1 MANLTSSFLG
11 IKSPNPFWLA
21 SAPPTDK
28 QYNVE
33 RAFKAGWGGVVWK
46 TLGAEGPPIVNV
58 QGPRYGAI
66 HSNDRRLLGLNN
78 IELIEKLIEEPY
90 QVNGKWFYPYDY
102 KKFEEI
108 GLAQLETSLKNGS
121 KTKNGEYYH
130 NDTLTG
136 AHRSLPLPSII
147 EVTNLNNGKSAL
159 VRVNHREAFSSI
171 KVVNL
176 SEAVFKK
183 LDMNQ
188 NGDLVKISLIDSNE
202 SFVLSEAY
210 TYDEEKKIVEAPVSS
225 VVVIEKDKNE
235 LSVNDTNI
243 KNKSLYNKIFIN
255 IASFAFK
262 ESAQKI
268 KTVSYTHLTLPTN
281 REV

>member
-1 MANLTSSFLG
+1 MRIFLLIIFLTLTNCTIAN
-11 IKSPNPFWLA
+11 
-21 SAPPTDK
+21 
-28 QYNVE
+28 
-33 RAFKAGWGGVVWK
+33 VVP
-46 TLGAEGPPIVNV
+46 LVIED
-58 QGPRYGAI
+58 
-66 HSNDRRLLGLNN
+66 SNNKNN

-102 KKFEEI
+102 KKYEEI
-108 GLAQLETSLKNGS
+108 GLAQLLSSLKNGS

-225 VVVIEKDKNE
+225 VVVIEKDKNV
-235 LSVNDTNI
+235 SSANDTNI
-243 KNKSLYNKIFIN
+243 KDKSLYNKIFIN

-268 KTVSYTHLTLPTN
+268 KRDLSSYDVRIFESQNLSGNTEYRILIGPYSDVESLLIDLNDDTFKKYEDLSIYLI
-281 REV
+281 

>member
-1 MANLTSSFLG
+1 MRIFLLIIFLILTNCTIAN
-11 IKSPNPFWLA
+11 
-21 SAPPTDK
+21 
-28 QYNVE
+28 
-33 RAFKAGWGGVVWK
+33 VVP
-46 TLGAEGPPIVNV
+46 LVIED
-58 QGPRYGAI
+58 
-66 HSNDRRLLGLNN
+66 SNNRNN

-176 SEAVFKK
+176 SEAVFRK

-235 LSVNDTNI
+235 SSAYDTNI
-243 KNKSLYNKIFIN
+243 KDKSLYNKIFIN

-268 KTVSYTHLTLPTN
+268 KRDLSSYDVRIFESQNLSGNTEYRVLIGPYSDVETLLIDLNDDTFKKY
-281 REV
+281 EDLSIYLI

>member
-1 MANLTSSFLG
+1 MRIFLLIIFLILTNCTIAN
-11 IKSPNPFWLA
+11 
-21 SAPPTDK
+21 
-28 QYNVE
+28 
-33 RAFKAGWGGVVWK
+33 VVP
-46 TLGAEGPPIVNV
+46 LVIED
-58 QGPRYGAI
+58 
-66 HSNDRRLLGLNN
+66 SNNKNN

-210 TYDEEKKIVEAPVSS
+210 TFDEEKKIVEAPVSS

-235 LSVNDTNI
+235 SSANDTNI
-243 KNKSLYNKIFIN
+243 KDKSLYNKIFIN

-268 KTVSYTHLTLPTN
+268 KRDLSSYDVRIFESQNLSGNTEYKVLIGPYSDVESLLIDLNDDTFKKYEDLSIYLI
-281 REV
+281 

>member
-1 MANLTSSFLG
+1 MRIFLLIIFLILTNCTIAN
-11 IKSPNPFWLA
+11 
-21 SAPPTDK
+21 
-28 QYNVE
+28 
-33 RAFKAGWGGVVWK
+33 VVP
-46 TLGAEGPPIVNV
+46 LVIED
-58 QGPRYGAI
+58 
-66 HSNDRRLLGLNN
+66 SNNKNN
-78 IELIEKLIEEPY
+78 IKLIEKLIEEPY

-176 SEAVFKK
+176 SEAVFQK

-188 NGDLVKISLIDSNE
+188 NGDLVKISLIDTNE

-225 VVVIEKDKNE
+225 VVVIEKDVNE
-235 LSVNDTNI
+235 LSANNTNI
-243 KNKSLYNKIFIN
+243 KTKNLYKKIFIN
-255 IASFAFK
+255 IASFTFK

-268 KTVSYTHLTLPTN
+268 KRDLSSYDVRIFESQNLSGNTEYKVLIGPYSDIESLLIDLNDDTFKKYEDLSIYLI
-281 REV
+281 

>member
-1 MANLTSSFLG
+1 MRIFLLIIFLILTNCTIAN
-11 IKSPNPFWLA
+11 
-21 SAPPTDK
+21 
-28 QYNVE
+28 
-33 RAFKAGWGGVVWK
+33 VVP
-46 TLGAEGPPIVNV
+46 LVIED
-58 QGPRYGAI
+58 
-66 HSNDRRLLGLNN
+66 SNNKNN
-78 IELIEKLIEEPY
+78 IKIIEKLIEEPY
-90 QVNGKWFYPYDY
+90 QINGKWFYPYDY

-225 VVVIEKDKNE
+225 VVVIEKDKNV
-235 LSVNDTNI
+235 SSANDTNTI
-243 KNKSLYNKIFIN
+243 DKSLYNKIFIN

-268 KTVSYTHLTLPTN
+268 KRDLSSYDVRIFESQNLSGNTEYRVLIGPYSDVESLLIDLNDDTFKKYEDLSIYLI
-281 REV
+281 

>member
-1 MANLTSSFLG
+1 MRIFLLIIFLILTNCTIANVIPLV
-11 IKSPNPFWLA
+11 IE
-21 SAPPTDK
+21 D
-28 QYNVE
+28 
-33 RAFKAGWGGVVWK
+33 
-46 TLGAEGPPIVNV
+46 
-58 QGPRYGAI
+58 
-66 HSNDRRLLGLNN
+66 SNNKNN
-78 IELIEKLIEEPY
+78 IKIIEKLIEEPY

-108 GLAQLETSLKNGS
+108 GLAQLETNLKNGS

-225 VVVIEKDKNE
+225 VVVIEKE
-235 LSVNDTNI
+235 
-243 KNKSLYNKIFIN
+243 KNKLSANNKNINNKNLYNKIYIN

-262 ESAQKI
+262 DSAQKI
-268 KTVSYTHLTLPTN
+268 KRDLSSYDVRIFESQNLSGNTEYKVLIGPYSDVESLLIDLNDDTFKKYEDLSIYLI
-281 REV
+281 

>member
-1 MANLTSSFLG
+1 MRIFLLIIFLILTNCTIAN
-11 IKSPNPFWLA
+11 
-21 SAPPTDK
+21 
-28 QYNVE
+28 
-33 RAFKAGWGGVVWK
+33 VVP
-46 TLGAEGPPIVNV
+46 LVIED
-58 QGPRYGAI
+58 
-66 HSNDRRLLGLNN
+66 SNNKNN
-78 IELIEKLIEEPY
+78 IKIIEKLIEEPY

-225 VVVIEKDKNE
+225 VVVVEKDKNE
-235 LSVNDTNI
+235 SSANDTNI
-243 KNKSLYNKIFIN
+243 KDKSLYNKIFIN
-255 IASFAFK
+255 IASFSFK

-268 KTVSYTHLTLPTN
+268 KRDLSSYDVRIFESQNLSGNTEYRVLIGPYSDVESLLIDLNDDTFKKYEDLSIYLI
-281 REV
+281 

>member
-1 MANLTSSFLG
+1 MRIFLLIIFLILTNCTIAN
-11 IKSPNPFWLA
+11 
-21 SAPPTDK
+21 
-28 QYNVE
+28 
-33 RAFKAGWGGVVWK
+33 VVP
-46 TLGAEGPPIVNV
+46 LVIED
-58 QGPRYGAI
+58 
-66 HSNDRRLLGLNN
+66 SNNKNN
-78 IELIEKLIEEPY
+78 IKIIEKLIEEPY
-90 QVNGKWFYPYDY
+90 QVNDKWFYPYDY

-130 NDTLTG
+130 NDTLSG

-243 KNKSLYNKIFIN
+243 KDKSLYNKIFIN

-268 KTVSYTHLTLPTN
+268 KRDLSSYDVRIFESQNLSGNTEYRVLIGPYSDVESVLIDLNDDTFKKYEDLSIYLI
-281 REV
+281 

>member
-1 MANLTSSFLG
+1 MRIFLLIIFLILTNCTIAN
-11 IKSPNPFWLA
+11 
-21 SAPPTDK
+21 
-28 QYNVE
+28 
-33 RAFKAGWGGVVWK
+33 VVPLVIEDSDNK
-46 TLGAEGPPIVNV
+46 
-58 QGPRYGAI
+58 
-66 HSNDRRLLGLNN
+66 NN

-225 VVVIEKDKNE
+225 VVVIEKDKNV
-235 LSVNDTNI
+235 SSANDTNT
-243 KNKSLYNKIFIN
+243 KDKSLYNKIFIN

-268 KTVSYTHLTLPTN
+268 KRDLSSYDVRIFESQNLSGNTEYRVLIGPYSDVESLLIDLNDDTFKKYEDLSIYLI
-281 REV
+281 

>member
-1 MANLTSSFLG
+1 MRIFLLIIFLILTNCTIAN
-11 IKSPNPFWLA
+11 
-21 SAPPTDK
+21 
-28 QYNVE
+28 
-33 RAFKAGWGGVVWK
+33 VVP
-46 TLGAEGPPIVNV
+46 LVIED
-58 QGPRYGAI
+58 
-66 HSNDRRLLGLNN
+66 SNSKNN

-202 SFVLSEAY
+202 SFVLSKAY
-210 TYDEEKKIVEAPVSS
+210 TYDEEKKVLEAPVSS
-225 VVVIEKDKNE
+225 VVVIEKDINE
-235 LSVNDTNI
+235 LSVNNTNI
-243 KNKSLYNKIFIN
+243 NDINLYNKIFIN

-268 KTVSYTHLTLPTN
+268 KTDLSNYNVRIFESRNLSGNTEYKVLIGPYSDVETLLIDLNDDTFKKY
-281 REV
+281 EDLSIYLI

>member
-1 MANLTSSFLG
+1 MRIFLLIIFLILTNCTIAN
-11 IKSPNPFWLA
+11 
-21 SAPPTDK
+21 
-28 QYNVE
+28 
-33 RAFKAGWGGVVWK
+33 VVP
-46 TLGAEGPPIVNV
+46 LVIEE
-58 QGPRYGAI
+58 
-66 HSNDRRLLGLNN
+66 SNNKNN

-225 VVVIEKDKNE
+225 VIVIEKDKN
-235 LSVNDTNI
+235 SSSANDTNI
-243 KNKSLYNKIFIN
+243 KDKSLYNKIFIN

-268 KTVSYTHLTLPTN
+268 KRDLSSYDVRIFESQNLSGTTEYRVLIGPYSDVESLLIDLNDDTFKKYEDLSIYLI
-281 REV
+281 

>member
-1 MANLTSSFLG
+1 MRIFLLIIFLILTNCTIAN
-11 IKSPNPFWLA
+11 
-21 SAPPTDK
+21 
-28 QYNVE
+28 
-33 RAFKAGWGGVVWK
+33 VVP
-46 TLGAEGPPIVNV
+46 LVIEE
-58 QGPRYGAI
+58 
-66 HSNDRRLLGLNN
+66 SNNKNN

-235 LSVNDTNI
+235 SSANDTNI
-243 KNKSLYNKIFIN
+243 KDKSLYNKIFIN

-268 KTVSYTHLTLPTN
+268 KRDLSSYDVRIFESQNLSGNTEYKVLIGPYSDVESLLIDLNDDTFKKYEDLSIYLI
-281 REV
+281 

>member
-1 MANLTSSFLG
+1 MRIFLLIIFLILTNCTIAN
-11 IKSPNPFWLA
+11 
-21 SAPPTDK
+21 
-28 QYNVE
+28 
-33 RAFKAGWGGVVWK
+33 VVP
-46 TLGAEGPPIVNV
+46 LVIED
-58 QGPRYGAI
+58 
-66 HSNDRRLLGLNN
+66 SNNKNN
-78 IELIEKLIEEPY
+78 IKIIEKLIEEPY
-90 QVNGKWFYPYDY
+90 QVNDKWFYPYDY

-130 NDTLTG
+130 NDTLSG

-235 LSVNDTNI
+235 SSANDTKI
-243 KNKSLYNKIFIN
+243 KEKSLYNKIFIN

-268 KTVSYTHLTLPTN
+268 KRDLSSYDVRIFESQNLSGNTEYKVLIGPYSDVESLLIDLNDDTFKKYEDLSIYLI
-281 REV
+281 

>member
-1 MANLTSSFLG
+1 MRIFLLIIFLILTNCTIAN
-11 IKSPNPFWLA
+11 
-21 SAPPTDK
+21 
-28 QYNVE
+28 
-33 RAFKAGWGGVVWK
+33 VVP
-46 TLGAEGPPIVNV
+46 LVIED
-58 QGPRYGAI
+58 
-66 HSNDRRLLGLNN
+66 SNNKNN
-78 IELIEKLIEEPY
+78 IEVIEKLIEEPY

-225 VVVIEKDKNE
+225 VVVIEKDKNV
-235 LSVNDTNI
+235 SSANDTNI
-243 KNKSLYNKIFIN
+243 KDKSLYNKIFIN

-268 KTVSYTHLTLPTN
+268 KRDLSSYDVRIFESQNLSGNTEYKVLIGPYSDVESLLIDLNDDTFKKYEDLSIYLI
-281 REV
+281 

>member
-1 MANLTSSFLG
+1 MQIFLLIIFLIITNCTIAN
-11 IKSPNPFWLA
+11 
-21 SAPPTDK
+21 
-28 QYNVE
+28 
-33 RAFKAGWGGVVWK
+33 
-46 TLGAEGPPIVNV
+46 IVPLV
-58 QGPRYGAI
+58 I
-66 HSNDRRLLGLNN
+66 EDSKNN
-78 IELIEKLIEEPY
+78 IKIIEKLIEDPY

-102 KKFEEI
+102 KIFEEI

-130 NDTLTG
+130 NDTLSG
-136 AHRSLPLPSII
+136 SHRSLPLPSII

-159 VRVNHREAFSSI
+159 VRINHREAFSSI

-176 SEAVFKK
+176 SKSVFKK
-183 LDMNQ
+183 LGMNQ

-210 TYDEEKKIVEAPVSS
+210 TYDEEKKVVEAPVSS

-235 LSVNDTNI
+235 SLANNSNV
-243 KNKSLYNKIFIN
+243 KNKNLYNKIFIN

-268 KTVSYTHLTLPTN
+268 KKDLSSYDVRIFESQNLSGDNEYKVLIGPYSDVESLLNDLNDDTFKKYEDLSIYLI
-281 REV
+281 

>member
-1 MANLTSSFLG
+1 MRIFLLIIFLILTNCTIAN
-11 IKSPNPFWLA
+11 
-21 SAPPTDK
+21 
-28 QYNVE
+28 
-33 RAFKAGWGGVVWK
+33 VVP
-46 TLGAEGPPIVNV
+46 LVIED
-58 QGPRYGAI
+58 
-66 HSNDRRLLGLNN
+66 SNNKNN
-78 IELIEKLIEEPY
+78 IELIEKLIEGPY

-183 LDMNQ
+183 LEMNQ

-225 VVVIEKDKNE
+225 VVVIEKDKIE
-235 LSVNDTNI
+235 SSYNDTNI
-243 KNKSLYNKIFIN
+243 KDKNLYNKIFIN

-268 KTVSYTHLTLPTN
+268 KRDLSSYNVRIFESQNLSGNTEYKVLIGPYSDVESLLIDLNDDTFKKYEDLSIYLI
-281 REV
+281 

>member
-1 MANLTSSFLG
+1 MRIFLLIIFLILTNCTIAN
-11 IKSPNPFWLA
+11 
-21 SAPPTDK
+21 
-28 QYNVE
+28 
-33 RAFKAGWGGVVWK
+33 VVP
-46 TLGAEGPPIVNV
+46 LVIED
-58 QGPRYGAI
+58 
-66 HSNDRRLLGLNN
+66 SNNKNN
-78 IELIEKLIEEPY
+78 IKIIEKLIEEPY

-108 GLAQLETSLKNGS
+108 GLAQLEISLKNGS

-130 NDTLTG
+130 NDTLSG

-171 KVVNL
+171 KVVSL

-183 LDMNQ
+183 LGMNQ

-202 SFVLSEAY
+202 SFVLSKAY
-210 TYDEEKKIVEAPVSS
+210 TYDEEKKVVEAPVSS
-225 VVVIEKDKNE
+225 VVIIEKEKNE
-235 LSVNDTNI
+235 LSANNQNI
-243 KNKSLYNKIFIN
+243 NNKNLYNKIFIN

-268 KTVSYTHLTLPTN
+268 KRDLSDYDVRIFESQNLSGNTEYKVLIGPYSDVESLLIDLNDDTFKKYEDLSIYLI
-281 REV
+281 

>member
-1 MANLTSSFLG
+1 MRIFLLIIFLILTNCTIAN
-11 IKSPNPFWLA
+11 
-21 SAPPTDK
+21 
-28 QYNVE
+28 
-33 RAFKAGWGGVVWK
+33 VVP
-46 TLGAEGPPIVNV
+46 LVIED
-58 QGPRYGAI
+58 
-66 HSNDRRLLGLNN
+66 SNNKNN
-78 IELIEKLIEEPY
+78 IKIIEKLIEEPY
-90 QVNGKWFYPYDY
+90 QVNDKWFYPYDY

-225 VVVIEKDKNE
+225 VVVVEKDKNE
-235 LSVNDTNI
+235 SSANDTNI
-243 KNKSLYNKIFIN
+243 KDKSLYNKIFIN

-268 KTVSYTHLTLPTN
+268 KRDLSSYDVRIFESQNLSGNTEYKVLIGPYSDVESLLIDLNDDTFKKYEDLSIYLI
-281 REV
+281 

>member
-1 MANLTSSFLG
+1 MRIFLLIIFLILTNCTIAN
-11 IKSPNPFWLA
+11 
-21 SAPPTDK
+21 
-28 QYNVE
+28 
-33 RAFKAGWGGVVWK
+33 VVP
-46 TLGAEGPPIVNV
+46 LVIED
-58 QGPRYGAI
+58 
-66 HSNDRRLLGLNN
+66 SNNKNN
-78 IELIEKLIEEPY
+78 IKIIEKLIEEPY
-90 QVNGKWFYPYDY
+90 QVNDKWFYPYDY

-130 NDTLTG
+130 NDTLSG

-202 SFVLSEAY
+202 SFVLSEAF
-210 TYDEEKKIVEAPVSS
+210 TYDEEKKIVEAPISS
-225 VVVIEKDKNE
+225 VVVVEKDKNE
-235 LSVNDTNI
+235 SSANDTNI
-243 KNKSLYNKIFIN
+243 KDKSLYNKIFIN

-268 KTVSYTHLTLPTN
+268 KRDLSSYDVRIFESQNLSGNTEYKVLIGPYSDVESLLKDLNDDTFKKYEDLSIYLI
-281 REV
+281 

>member
-1 MANLTSSFLG
+1 MRIFLLIIFLILTNCTIAN
-11 IKSPNPFWLA
+11 
-21 SAPPTDK
+21 
-28 QYNVE
+28 
-33 RAFKAGWGGVVWK
+33 VVP
-46 TLGAEGPPIVNV
+46 LVIEE
-58 QGPRYGAI
+58 
-66 HSNDRRLLGLNN
+66 SNNKNN

-102 KKFEEI
+102 KKYEEI

-130 NDTLTG
+130 NDTLSG

-225 VVVIEKDKNE
+225 VVVVEKDKNE
-235 LSVNDTNI
+235 SSANDTNI
-243 KNKSLYNKIFIN
+243 KDKSLYNKIFIN

-268 KTVSYTHLTLPTN
+268 KRDLSSYDVRIFESQNLSGNTEYRVLIGPYSDVESLLIDLNDDTFKKYEDLSIYLI
-281 REV
+281 

>member
-1 MANLTSSFLG
+1 MRIFLLIIFLILTNCTIAN
-11 IKSPNPFWLA
+11 
-21 SAPPTDK
+21 
-28 QYNVE
+28 
-33 RAFKAGWGGVVWK
+33 VVP
-46 TLGAEGPPIVNV
+46 LIIED
-58 QGPRYGAI
+58 
-66 HSNDRRLLGLNN
+66 SNNKNN
-78 IELIEKLIEEPY
+78 IKIIEKLIEEPY
-90 QVNGKWFYPYDY
+90 QVNDKWFYPYDY

-225 VVVIEKDKNE
+225 VVVVEKDKNE
-235 LSVNDTNI
+235 SSANDRNI
-243 KNKSLYNKIFIN
+243 KDKSLYNKIFIN

-268 KTVSYTHLTLPTN
+268 KRDLSSHDVRIFESQNLSGNMEYRVLIGPYSDVESLLIDLNDDTFKKYEDLSIYLI
-281 REV
+281 

>member
-1 MANLTSSFLG
+1 MRIFLLIIFLILTNCTIAN
-11 IKSPNPFWLA
+11 
-21 SAPPTDK
+21 
-28 QYNVE
+28 
-33 RAFKAGWGGVVWK
+33 VVP
-46 TLGAEGPPIVNV
+46 LVIED
-58 QGPRYGAI
+58 
-66 HSNDRRLLGLNN
+66 SNNKNN

-90 QVNGKWFYPYDY
+90 QINGKWFYPYDY

-130 NDTLTG
+130 NDTLSG

-225 VVVIEKDKNE
+225 VVVIEKDKNV
-235 LSVNDTNI
+235 SSANDTNI
-243 KNKSLYNKIFIN
+243 KDKSLYNKIFIN
-255 IASFAFK
+255 IASFSFK

-268 KTVSYTHLTLPTN
+268 KRDLSSYDVRIFESQNLSGNTEYRVLIGPYSDVESLLIDLNDDTFKKYEDLSIYLI
-281 REV
+281 

>member
-1 MANLTSSFLG
+1 MRIFLLIIFLILTNCTIAN
-11 IKSPNPFWLA
+11 
-21 SAPPTDK
+21 
-28 QYNVE
+28 
-33 RAFKAGWGGVVWK
+33 VVP
-46 TLGAEGPPIVNV
+46 LVIED
-58 QGPRYGAI
+58 
-66 HSNDRRLLGLNN
+66 SNNKNN
-78 IELIEKLIEEPY
+78 IELIEKLIEVPY

-102 KKFEEI
+102 KKYEEI

-210 TYDEEKKIVEAPVSS
+210 TYDEEKKIVEAPISS
-225 VVVIEKDKNE
+225 VVVVEKDKNE
-235 LSVNDTNI
+235 SSANDTNI
-243 KNKSLYNKIFIN
+243 KDKSLYNKIFIN

-262 ESAQKI
+262 ENAQKI
-268 KTVSYTHLTLPTN
+268 KRDLSSYDVRIFESQNLSGNTEYRVLIGPYSNVESLLMDLNDDTFKKYEDLSIYLI
-281 REV
+281 

>member
-1 MANLTSSFLG
+1 MRIFLLIIFLILTNCTIAN
-11 IKSPNPFWLA
+11 
-21 SAPPTDK
+21 
-28 QYNVE
+28 
-33 RAFKAGWGGVVWK
+33 VVP
-46 TLGAEGPPIVNV
+46 LVIED
-58 QGPRYGAI
+58 
-66 HSNDRRLLGLNN
+66 SNNKNN

-90 QVNGKWFYPYDY
+90 QVNGKWFYPYNY

-108 GLAQLETSLKNGS
+108 GLAQLEKSLKNGS

-130 NDTLTG
+130 NDTLSG

-210 TYDEEKKIVEAPVSS
+210 TYDEEKKIVEAPVAS
-225 VVVIEKDKNE
+225 VVVVEKDKDE
-235 LSVNDTNI
+235 SSDNDTNI
-243 KNKSLYNKIFIN
+243 KDKSLYNKIFIN

-268 KTVSYTHLTLPTN
+268 KRDLSSYDVRIFESQNLSGNTEYKVLIGPYSDVESLLIDLNDDTFKKYEDLSIYLI
-281 REV
+281 

>member
-1 MANLTSSFLG
+1 MRTFLLIIFLILTNCGIANVVPILIEDSNN
-11 IKSPNPFWLA
+11 KN
-21 SAPPTDK
+21 
-28 QYNVE
+28 NV
-33 RAFKAGWGGVVWK
+33 
-46 TLGAEGPPIVNV
+46 
-58 QGPRYGAI
+58 
-66 HSNDRRLLGLNN
+66 
-78 IELIEKLIEEPY
+78 ELIEKLIEEPY

-102 KKFEEI
+102 KKFEET

-130 NDTLTG
+130 NDTLSG

-147 EVTNLNNGKSAL
+147 EVTNLNNGKSVL

-171 KVVNL
+171 KVVSL

-183 LDMNQ
+183 LGMNQ

-202 SFVLSEAY
+202 SFVLSKAY
-210 TYDEEKKIVEAPVSS
+210 TYDEEKKVVEAPVSS
-225 VVVIEKDKNE
+225 VVIIDKEQNE
-235 LSVNDTNI
+235 FSTNN
-243 KNKSLYNKIFIN
+243 KNINNKNLYNKIFIN

-268 KTVSYTHLTLPTN
+268 KRDLSSYDVRIFESKNLSGNTEYKVLIGPYSDIESLLIDLKDDTFKKYEDLSIYLI
-281 REV
+281 

>member
-1 MANLTSSFLG
+1 MRIFLLIIFLILTNCTIAN
-11 IKSPNPFWLA
+11 
-21 SAPPTDK
+21 
-28 QYNVE
+28 
-33 RAFKAGWGGVVWK
+33 
-46 TLGAEGPPIVNV
+46 IVPLV
-58 QGPRYGAI
+58 I
-66 HSNDRRLLGLNN
+66 EDSNNKNN
-78 IELIEKLIEEPY
+78 IKIIEKLVEEPY
-90 QVNGKWFYPYDY
+90 QVNDKWFYPYDY
-102 KKFEEI
+102 KKYEEI

-130 NDTLTG
+130 NDTLSG

-202 SFVLSEAY
+202 SFVLSEAF

-235 LSVNDTNI
+235 TSANDTSI
-243 KNKSLYNKIFIN
+243 KDKNLYNKIFIN

-262 ESAQKI
+262 ENAQKI
-268 KTVSYTHLTLPTN
+268 KRDLSSYDVRIFESQNLSGNTEYKVLIGPYSDIESLLIDLNDDTFKKYEDLSIYLI
-281 REV
+281 

>member
-1 MANLTSSFLG
+1 MRIFLLIIFLILTNCTIAN
-11 IKSPNPFWLA
+11 
-21 SAPPTDK
+21 
-28 QYNVE
+28 
-33 RAFKAGWGGVVWK
+33 VVP
-46 TLGAEGPPIVNV
+46 LVIED
-58 QGPRYGAI
+58 
-66 HSNDRRLLGLNN
+66 SNNKNN

-130 NDTLTG
+130 NDTLSG

-235 LSVNDTNI
+235 SSANDTNI
-243 KNKSLYNKIFIN
+243 KDKSLYNKIFIN

-268 KTVSYTHLTLPTN
+268 KRDLSSYDVRIFESQNLSGNTEYRVLIGPYSDVESLLIDLNDDTFKKYEDLSIYLI
-281 REV
+281 

>member
-1 MANLTSSFLG
+1 MRIFLLIIFLILTNCTIAN
-11 IKSPNPFWLA
+11 
-21 SAPPTDK
+21 
-28 QYNVE
+28 
-33 RAFKAGWGGVVWK
+33 VVP
-46 TLGAEGPPIVNV
+46 LVIEE
-58 QGPRYGAI
+58 
-66 HSNDRRLLGLNN
+66 SNNKNN

-108 GLAQLETSLKNGS
+108 GLAQLEKSLKNGS

-235 LSVNDTNI
+235 SSANDTYI
-243 KNKSLYNKIFIN
+243 KDKNLYNKIFIN
-255 IASFAFK
+255 IASFTFK

-268 KTVSYTHLTLPTN
+268 KRDLSSYDVRIFETQNLSGIMEYKVLIGPYSDIESLLIDLNDDTFKKYEDLSIYLI
-281 REV
+281 

>member
-1 MANLTSSFLG
+1 MRIFLLIIFLILTNCTIAN
-11 IKSPNPFWLA
+11 
-21 SAPPTDK
+21 
-28 QYNVE
+28 
-33 RAFKAGWGGVVWK
+33 VVP
-46 TLGAEGPPIVNV
+46 LVIED
-58 QGPRYGAI
+58 
-66 HSNDRRLLGLNN
+66 SNSKNN

-171 KVVNL
+171 KVINL

-210 TYDEEKKIVEAPVSS
+210 TYDEEKKIVEAPISS
-225 VVVIEKDKNE
+225 VVVVEKDKNE
-235 LSVNDTNI
+235 SSANDTNI
-243 KNKSLYNKIFIN
+243 KDKSLYNKIFIN

-262 ESAQKI
+262 ENAQKI
-268 KTVSYTHLTLPTN
+268 KRDLSSYDVRIFESQNLSGNTEYKVLIGPYSDVESLLIDLNDDTFKKYEDLSIYLI
-281 REV
+281 

>member
-1 MANLTSSFLG
+1 MRILLLIFFLILTNCTIAN
-11 IKSPNPFWLA
+11 
-21 SAPPTDK
+21 
-28 QYNVE
+28 
-33 RAFKAGWGGVVWK
+33 VVP
-46 TLGAEGPPIVNV
+46 LVIE
-58 QGPRYGAI
+58 
-66 HSNDRRLLGLNN
+66 DRNNENN
-78 IELIEKLIEEPY
+78 IKIIEKLIEEPY

-130 NDTLTG
+130 NDTLSG

-235 LSVNDTNI
+235 TIANDTSI
-243 KNKSLYNKIFIN
+243 KDKNLYNKIFIN

-262 ESAQKI
+262 ENAQKI
-268 KTVSYTHLTLPTN
+268 KRDLSSYDVRIFESQNLSGNTEYKVLIGPYSDVESLLIDLNDDTFKKYEDLSIYLI
-281 REV
+281 

>member
-1 MANLTSSFLG
+1 MRIFLLIIFLILTNCTIAN
-11 IKSPNPFWLA
+11 
-21 SAPPTDK
+21 
-28 QYNVE
+28 
-33 RAFKAGWGGVVWK
+33 VVP
-46 TLGAEGPPIVNV
+46 LVIED
-58 QGPRYGAI
+58 
-66 HSNDRRLLGLNN
+66 SNNKNN
-78 IELIEKLIEEPY
+78 IKIIEKLIEEPY
-90 QVNGKWFYPYDY
+90 QINGKWFYPYDY

-130 NDTLTG
+130 NDTLSG

-176 SEAVFKK
+176 SEAVFFFFF
-183 LDMNQ
+183 MNQ
-188 NGDLVKISLIDSNE
+188 NGDLVKISLIDTNE

-235 LSVNDTNI
+235 SSANYTNI
-243 KNKSLYNKIFIN
+243 KDKNLYNKIFIN
-255 IASFAFK
+255 IASFTFK

-268 KTVSYTHLTLPTN
+268 KRDLSSYDVRIFETQNLSGIMEYKVLIGPYSDIESLLIDLNDDTFKKYEDLSIYLI
-281 REV
+281 

>member
-1 MANLTSSFLG
+1 MRIFLLIFFLILTNCTIAN
-11 IKSPNPFWLA
+11 
-21 SAPPTDK
+21 
-28 QYNVE
+28 
-33 RAFKAGWGGVVWK
+33 VVP
-46 TLGAEGPPIVNV
+46 LVIED
-58 QGPRYGAI
+58 
-66 HSNDRRLLGLNN
+66 SNNKNN

-130 NDTLTG
+130 NDTLSG

-210 TYDEEKKIVEAPVSS
+210 TYDEEKRIVEAPVSS
-225 VVVIEKDKNE
+225 VIVVEKDKKE
-235 LSVNDTNI
+235 SSANDTNI
-243 KNKSLYNKIFIN
+243 KDKSLYNKIFIN

-268 KTVSYTHLTLPTN
+268 KRDLSSYDVRIFESQNLSGNTEYRVLIGPYSDVESLLIDLNDDTFKKYEDLSIYLI
-281 REV
+281 

>member
-1 MANLTSSFLG
+1 MRIFLLIIFLILTNCTIAN
-11 IKSPNPFWLA
+11 
-21 SAPPTDK
+21 
-28 QYNVE
+28 
-33 RAFKAGWGGVVWK
+33 
-46 TLGAEGPPIVNV
+46 IVPLV
-58 QGPRYGAI
+58 I
-66 HSNDRRLLGLNN
+66 EDSNDKNN
-78 IELIEKLIEEPY
+78 IKIIEKLIEEPY

-225 VVVIEKDKNE
+225 VVVIEKDKNV
-235 LSVNDTNI
+235 SSANDTNI
-243 KNKSLYNKIFIN
+243 KDKSLYNKIFIN

-268 KTVSYTHLTLPTN
+268 KRDLSSYDVRIFESQNLSGNTEYRVLIGPYSDVESLLIDLNDDTFKKYEDLSIYLI
-281 REV
+281 

>member
-1 MANLTSSFLG
+1 MRIFLLIIFLILTNCTIAN
-11 IKSPNPFWLA
+11 
-21 SAPPTDK
+21 
-28 QYNVE
+28 
-33 RAFKAGWGGVVWK
+33 VVP
-46 TLGAEGPPIVNV
+46 LVIED
-58 QGPRYGAI
+58 
-66 HSNDRRLLGLNN
+66 SNNKNN

-130 NDTLTG
+130 NDTLSG

-235 LSVNDTNI
+235 SSANDTNI
-243 KNKSLYNKIFIN
+243 KDKSLYNKIFIN

-268 KTVSYTHLTLPTN
+268 KRDLSSYDVRIFESQNLSGNTEYKVLIGPYSDVESLLIDLNDDTFKKYEDLSIYLI
-281 REV
+281 

>member
-1 MANLTSSFLG
+1 MRIFLLISFL
-11 IKSPNPFWLA
+11 ILTNCTIA
-21 SAPPTDK
+21 
-28 QYNVE
+28 NVVPLVIE
-33 RAFKAGWGGVVWK
+33 D
-46 TLGAEGPPIVNV
+46 
-58 QGPRYGAI
+58 
-66 HSNDRRLLGLNN
+66 SNSKNN

-225 VVVIEKDKNE
+225 VVVIEKDKNV
-235 LSVNDTNI
+235 SSANDTNI
-243 KNKSLYNKIFIN
+243 KDKSLYNKIFIN

-268 KTVSYTHLTLPTN
+268 KRDLSSYDVRIFESQNLSGNTEYKVLIGPYSDVESLLIDLNDDTFKKYEDLSIYLI
-281 REV
+281 

>member
-1 MANLTSSFLG
+1 MRIFLLIIFLILTNCTIAN
-11 IKSPNPFWLA
+11 
-21 SAPPTDK
+21 
-28 QYNVE
+28 
-33 RAFKAGWGGVVWK
+33 VVP
-46 TLGAEGPPIVNV
+46 LVIEE
-58 QGPRYGAI
+58 
-66 HSNDRRLLGLNN
+66 SNNKNN

-102 KKFEEI
+102 KKYEEI

-210 TYDEEKKIVEAPVSS
+210 TYDEEKKIVEAPISS
-225 VVVIEKDKNE
+225 VVVVEKDKNE
-235 LSVNDTNI
+235 SSANDTNI
-243 KNKSLYNKIFIN
+243 KDKSLYNKIFIN

-268 KTVSYTHLTLPTN
+268 KRDLSSYDVRIFESQNLSGNTEYRVLIGPYSDVESLLIDLNDDTFKKYEDLSIYLI
-281 REV
+281 